1 MKSQQHQQG
10 MTSPSCKVKPWEIV
24 VTDIEGNGL
33 YYEVDTIWCGVCI
46 DVLTGEIVEF
56 GPHQIDQ
63 YLEFLNG
70 KILVGHNL
78 LDYDLPVLLRLFGF
92 RYTVDQIFDT
102 LVMSRL
108 QFPERPGGH
117 SLGAWGQALGE
128 PKIDW
133 RAKAEE
139 LGLCSAKDPK
149 GAEFKIWHPE
159 MLVYNKQDCK
169 VNLKVLKAML
179 KHLGWT
185 LEDLR
190 DYIKE
195 VDLYGESQKA

>member
-1 MKSQQHQQG
+1 M
-10 MTSPSCKVKPWEIV
+10 KVKSWEII

-33 YYEVDTIWCGVCI
+33 YQEVDTIWCAVCL
-46 DVLTGEIVEF
+46 DVVTGEDVTF
-56 GPHQIDQ
+56 GPQEIDL
-63 YLEFLNG
+63 YLEFLQG
-70 KILVGHNL
+70 KVLVGHNL
-78 LDYDLPVLLRLFGF
+78 IDFDLPVLLKLFGMK
-92 RYTVDQIFDT
+92 YTIDQVFDT

-108 QFPERPGGH
+108 QFPDRPGGH

-139 LGLCSAKDPK
+139 LGLCSPKDPK
-149 GAEFKIWHPE
+149 GAEFKVYHPE

-190 DYIKE
+190 DHIRE
-195 VDLYGESQKA
+195 VDLYGKG